1 MRGLRPAMLALVLQA
16 ALVATPTASGDP
28 VVDEWISRDGRF
40 VVFRSV
46 DDGLEWPAGLF
57 VRDLR
62 DGTTRLLFLL
72 LPDFR
77 SALGAPASFDLVTPT
92 DGAHV
97 VPSLTTQAIA
107 LTWTAS
113 SGEDGY
119 VVELA
124 IDPSFATIDYSAPLG
139 PGVTT

>member
-62 DGTTRLLFLL
+62 DGTTRLLFLE
-72 LPDFR
+72 LPDFM

-97 VPSLTTQAIA
+97 VR
-107 LTWTAS
+107 AS
-113 SGEDGY
+113 RPRRS
-119 VVELA
+119 
-124 IDPSFATIDYSAPLG
+124 P
-139 PGVTT
+139 